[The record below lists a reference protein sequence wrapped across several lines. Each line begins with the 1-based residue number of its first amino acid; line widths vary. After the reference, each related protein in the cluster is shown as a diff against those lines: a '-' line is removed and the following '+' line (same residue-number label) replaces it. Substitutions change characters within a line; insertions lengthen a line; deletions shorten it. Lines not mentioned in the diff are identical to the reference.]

1 MQRPAT
7 IQRPKTK
14 TTKVSD
20 DILVIM
26 MFLSMM
32 IMMMQLA
39 VAGRLCGMALRLL
52 ITTTKW
58 LVLILLLLQLH
69 WNHLLLC
76 NKYWLLHLMNNRKWP
91 FFYILLYSSTLAFSA
106 KAALDKTD

>member
-32 IMMMQLA
+32 IMMMPLSVVGQ
-39 VAGRLCGMALRLL
+39 LCGMALRLL

-91 FFYILLYSSTLAFSA
+91 LSSIYYSSTLAFSA